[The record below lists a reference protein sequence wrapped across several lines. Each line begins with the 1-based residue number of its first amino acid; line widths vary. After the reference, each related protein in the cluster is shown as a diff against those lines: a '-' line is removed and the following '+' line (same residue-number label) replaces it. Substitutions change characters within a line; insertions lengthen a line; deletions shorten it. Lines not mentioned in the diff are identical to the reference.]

1 MSGQE
6 VAMDTWGISGP
17 QFLLLYLVL
26 LAVSVLG
33 VVLTRR

>member
-1 MSGQE
+1 MY
-6 VAMDTWGISGP
+6 MWGISGP
-17 QFLLLYLVL
+17 QFLLIYLVL